1 MYRVRFIFEKAKEL
15 GVRSV
20 VLDGPDSWAQTMAAE
35 GLIEK
40 FVGLDFADAD
50 TVYNRCVDAIQSIK
64 KVPGGLESA
73 QTPSQQSHLP
83 AKDAALASGTSSKS
97 SEHTC
102 NGLPDLGCT
111 ACLRRCV

>member
-1 MYRVRFIFEKAKEL
+1 M
-15 GVRSV
+15 RSV

-64 KVPGGLESA
+64 KVPNGLEA
-73 QTPSQQSHLP
+73 AHTLP
-83 AKDAALASGTSSKS
+83 HPPTDAALTTRTSIRDV
-97 SEHTC
+97 
-102 NGLPDLGCT
+102 LQ
-111 ACLRRCV
+111 CLRTPARPFGVQCPASLCLNGSCPVVGCSVLPASR

>member
-1 MYRVRFIFEKAKEL
+1 MHTLRRARFIFEKAKEL

-20 VLDGPDSWAQTMAAE
+20 VLDGPDSWAQTMATE

-64 KVPGGLESA
+64 KVL
-73 QTPSQQSHLP
+73 Q
-83 AKDAALASGTSSKS
+83 
-97 SEHTC
+97 
-102 NGLPDLGCT
+102 
-111 ACLRRCV
+111 